1 MLAIRNTP
9 LFAIVAMPVVA
20 GNLRGVWLTALERGW
35 IRQSRQRFVTIT
47 IAVSMLA
54 LVAGVSAGVA
64 SDKVYRWLRW
74 QRRFGVA
81 ETEHYPSGVVERL
94 RAIEGRFFNNP
105 DTGGY
110 LIWKLYPDKQVATDG
125 RWEVYGELLPRLAA
139 VVRGPRAFSAFAREH
154 DITAVALSRKSA
166 LARSMLPWLKKSREF
181 ELTLTTSNAML
192 FEKVSARE

>member
-1 MLAIRNTP
+1 MRCGKRAAGIDCRAWSDLLPYLAFLPLSMLAIRNTP

-35 IRQSRQRFVTIT
+35 IRQSRQRFVTIS

-94 RAIEGRFFNNP
+94 RAIEGRFFCTVLSP
-105 DTGGY
+105 AYRRAKPT
-110 LIWKLYPDKQVATDG
+110 ATAKSHPS
-125 RWEVYGELLPRLAA
+125 LPAGSVL
-139 VVRGPRAFSAFAREH
+139 PSACTF
-154 DITAVALSRKSA
+154 
-166 LARSMLPWLKKSREF
+166 
-181 ELTLTTSNAML
+181 
-192 FEKVSARE
+192 